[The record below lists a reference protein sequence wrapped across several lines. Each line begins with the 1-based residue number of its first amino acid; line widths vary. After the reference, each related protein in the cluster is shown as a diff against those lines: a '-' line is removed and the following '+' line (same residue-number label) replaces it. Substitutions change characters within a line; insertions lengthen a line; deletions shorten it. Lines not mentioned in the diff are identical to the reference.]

1 MFPKRQREE
10 VLRCSFCDKAQDQVA
25 ALISN
30 PAHQSRHVFI
40 CSECVVVCNS
50 VLEGYQK
57 KRASTVEARLK
68 ASVLE
73 EHRQANAD
81 KLATRLKAFTGRM

>member
-1 MFPKRQREE
+1 MLPKRQREE

-40 CSECVVVCNS
+40 CNECVVVCNS
-50 VLEGYQK
+50 VLEQHRK
-57 KRASTVEARLK
+57 AKASTVEARLK

-73 EHRQANAD
+73 EHRRTNAD
-81 KLATRLKAFTGRM
+81 TLTARLKAFAGRV